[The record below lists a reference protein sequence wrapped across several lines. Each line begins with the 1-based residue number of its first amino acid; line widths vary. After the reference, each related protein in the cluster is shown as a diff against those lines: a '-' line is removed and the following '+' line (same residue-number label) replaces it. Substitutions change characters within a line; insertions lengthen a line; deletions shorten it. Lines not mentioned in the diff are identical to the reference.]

1 MKSKKDALL
10 IITNLYPLPWEP
22 NRATFNRQQFAL
34 LENEFDTSFIIPV
47 AFIEWFKHR
56 KSIKQTDNIRY
67 CPYFFTPKIGRRF
80 YSKFMF
86 ISLMLHSFGWAKR
99 KSPKKVLASWAFPD
113 AVAAQKFSK
122 RLKAQFYFKVHGS
135 DIDIQCQH
143 PERANQV
150 VNASTF
156 ARGILSVSQALAKKM
171 VDFGVSEQK
180 IKVIYNGV
188 NHERF
193 SKAHPRPIDK
203 PYFLFIGNLKPD
215 KGVMELLEGFAQF
228 GTSHQDYQLVFAGN
242 GPMKAVLTARAK
254 ELGLSEQVSLLGG
267 INHSEVSQWLQ
278 HATALCLPSYHEG
291 VPNVVLEAMA
301 SGVPV
306 IASNVGGIPEVVN
319 ESTCGKLI
327 AIKSADAV
335 YLAMNHII
343 AQDWSKADIQEHAQQ
358 FSWEKNQQQLIE
370 LLSQ

>member
-1 MKSKKDALL
+1 
-10 IITNLYPLPWEP
+10 
-22 NRATFNRQQFAL
+22 
-34 LENEFDTSFIIPV
+34 
-47 AFIEWFKHR
+47 
-56 KSIKQTDNIRY
+56 
-67 CPYFFTPKIGRRF
+67 
-80 YSKFMF
+80 MF
-86 ISLMLHSFGWAKR
+86 ISLMMHSFGWAKR

-215 KGVMELLEGFAQF
+215 KGVMELLEG
-228 GTSHQDYQLVFAGN
+228 
-242 GPMKAVLTARAK
+242 
-254 ELGLSEQVSLLGG
+254 GG
-267 INHSEVSQWLQ
+267 IFRFALPCTSLQ
-278 HATALCLPSYHEG
+278 EILLIFLHQRFTH
-291 VPNVVLEAMA
+291 
-301 SGVPV
+301 V
-306 IASNVGGIPEVVN
+306 IAGFRHDP
-319 ESTCGKLI
+319 
-327 AIKSADAV
+327 D
-335 YLAMNHII
+335 
-343 AQDWSKADIQEHAQQ
+343 
-358 FSWEKNQQQLIE
+358 
-370 LLSQ
+370 